1 MNTTNEIK
9 KLISKVKELQKENEA
24 LQIHRYILFAEG
36 KKATKERI
44 DKLTED
50 FKIESSI
57 IKIKE
62 LEKENQGLKESIQR
76 LCTEPTEE
84 EIDKVIEH
92 FKND

>member
-1 MNTTNEIK
+1 MNTTNETE
-9 KLISKVKELQKENEA
+9 KLISKVKELQKENEN
-24 LQIHRYILFAEG
+24 LNIHRYILCAKCTEP
-36 KKATKERI
+36 TKEEI
-44 DKLTED
+44 DKLTEQ

-62 LEKENQGLKESIQR
+62 LEKENEDLKTRIQA

-84 EIDKVIEH
+84 EIDKVVEH